1 MAKKEYLIFV
11 GIAMATL
18 GIANIP
24 GIYQASSNW
33 KTGISGQ
40 LDKPANQLMRGIAT
54 NSGTDW
60 IADDQ
65 EAFARAVEEF
75 IGHVEV
81 VRKHAEAVGGTVESI
96 AKMYMDYWLSIGS
109 LILSV
114 APMIFAL
121 WALAKV
127 PHPAVS
133 IPARIAKA
141 VIGVMVV
148 VSVAMFVDAVRDF
161 LNTANNIFSAVL
173 GAGSTMRLATL
184 APTGTAAVNFTDS
197 KITWTPPSQ
206 FVEPNRPTPAPHG
219 P

>member
-1 MAKKEYLIFV
+1 MA
-11 GIAMATL
+11 GL

-40 LDKPANQLMRGIAT
+40 LDKPANQLMRGIQT
-54 NSGTDW
+54 DSGKDW
-60 IADDQ
+60 IAEDQ

-75 IGHVEV
+75 IRHVEV

-121 WALAKV
+121 WALEKV

-133 IPARIAKA
+133 VPARIAKA
-141 VIGVMVV
+141 LVGLMVI

-161 LNTANNIFSAVL
+161 LNAANNIFTAVL
-173 GAGSTMRLATL
+173 GGGNTMRLATL
-184 APTGTAAVNFTDS
+184 APSGTAAVDFKDAKVS
-197 KITWTPPSQ
+197 WTPPSR
-206 FVEPNRPTPAPHG
+206 FVEPNRPSPAPYG
-219 P
+219 N